1 MYYFQ
6 FVNKGL
12 VKCEIH
18 GVKKIERWVADHGG
32 TKDDKSV
39 MKSDFRYLIRSDSLD
54 HFHQRLSRV
63 IARWSQP
70 FVQYFMGH
78 IAPEIEKFALWTVKK
93 WDFPTTEES
102 IVTSN
107 QCEHINRLA
116 AEQQNWVELPV
127 DTAFYIGRDLQK
139 AKLVEM
145 ARGMVGF
152 GNFDL
157 LPEFRRKYNTTY
169 GEDLLRRIGSTP
181 SYDQILNKYKG
192 DRDVTRH
199 AGFAG
204 LQSQEPSLT
213 LELDSEEIP
222 VDDIEFIEH
231 NGDVIVNTSVE
242 LEEIVES
249 FDEDLCEDTPVME
262 VISKS
267 TGPANEEVEDG
278 VIATEL
284 IESVHKEAVSGKYTE
299 GII

>member
-1 MYYFQ
+1 M
-6 FVNKGL
+6 
-12 VKCEIH
+12 KCEIH

-93 WDFPTTEES
+93 WDFPTTEDS

-107 QCEHINRLA
+107 QCEHVNRLA
-116 AEQQNWVELPV
+116 AEQQDWIELPV

-139 AKLVEM
+139 AKLVEI
-145 ARGMVGF
+145 ARGMVGL

-157 LPEFRRKYNTTY
+157 LPEYRRKFNSTY
-169 GEDLLRRIGSTP
+169 GENLLRRIGSTP
-181 SYDQILNKYKG
+181 SYDQILSKYRG
-192 DRDVTRH
+192 DRDLTRH
-199 AGFAG
+199 AAFGG
-204 LQSQEPSLT
+204 VQMQEHGLT

-222 VDDIEFIEH
+222 VDNIELIQDD
-231 NGDVIVNTSVE
+231 GDTNANTSVE
-242 LEEIVES
+242 LEEIVRS
-249 FDEDLCEDTPVME
+249 FDEDLCVDAPTTE
-262 VISKS
+262 VIASDAF
-267 TGPANEEVEDG
+267 ANEEINDVANSTEVNENEQED
-278 VIATEL
+278 TDT
-284 IESVHKEAVSGKYTE
+284 GKYNPVNSNIFE
-299 GII
+299 SDH